1 MHIYLHFLQIQN
13 LNFIKSHIF
22 LCPHL
27 PKNALS
33 LLNLHRPESRAGQK
47 LCGSPVPL
55 PPPHLLAS
63 AQ

>member
-1 MHIYLHFLQIQN
+1 MFAFSANPKFELYKVPYLPL
-13 LNFIKSHIF
+13 
-22 LCPHL
+22 PHL
-27 PKNALS
+27 PKDVLS